1 MTDILPFLK
10 SIISVAGLSGYE
22 TPVANL
28 IEKKWTPLV
37 DELSRS
43 RLGSI
48 HGLKKGS
55 STTGRIKSDKSF
67 RPSVLIATHMDAIGL
82 MVARIVDGFLYVT
95 NIGGVDSRVLPGTP
109 VIVHASGSGEELYG
123 VIAMPPANLL
133 LEGEKG
139 ESGGVIAL
147 KYLIV
152 DTGFTSSE
160 VSKRVRVGDR
170 VAFGTEPVEM
180 SGGCISGHTLDNRAS
195 VAALTICL
203 EELQA
208 KSHVWDVWA
217 LASVQEEVT
226 FAGAYT
232 STYQIRPTIAVALD
246 MTFGKGTGSTDYSA
260 FPIGKGVTLGIGPSM
275 HPFLHKRFKE
285 VAERVE
291 ISVKDEAMPQYSST
305 DADAMQLTAE
315 GIPTMVIGIPQRY
328 MHTPVELVALKDIQR
343 AGRLLA
349 EFVASLETDFIDKIA
364 WD

>member
-1 MTDILPFLK
+1 MSDILPFLK
-10 SIISVAGLSGYE
+10 SIISVAGLSGHE
-22 TPVANL
+22 APVATL
-28 IEKKWTPLV
+28 IEQKWTPLV
-37 DELSRS
+37 DEISRS

-48 HGLKKGS
+48 HGLKTGS
-55 STTGRIKSDKSF
+55 VSGASS

-82 MVARIVDGFLYVT
+82 MVSRIVDGFLYVT

-123 VIAMPPANLL
+123 VVVMPPANLL
-133 LEGEKG
+133 PEGKG
-139 ESGGVIAL
+139 AGAVAL
-147 KYLIV
+147 QYLFV
-152 DTGFTSSE
+152 DTGFTSNE
-160 VSKRVRVGDR
+160 VSKKVRIGDR

-180 SGGCISGHTLDNRAS
+180 SGGCVSGHTLDNRAS

-208 KSHVWDVWA
+208 KSHAWDVWA
-217 LASVQEEVT
+217 LASVQEEET

-232 STYQIRPTIAVALD
+232 STYQIRPTIAIALD

-291 ISVKDEAMPQYSST
+291 IPVKDEAMPQYSST

-315 GIPTMVIGIPQRY
+315 GIPTMVISIPERY

-349 EFVASLETDFIDKIA
+349 EFVASLEADFINKIA

>member
-10 SIISVAGLSGYE
+10 SIISVSGLSGYE
-22 TPVANL
+22 APVANL
-28 IEKKWTPLV
+28 IEQKWTPLV
-37 DELSRS
+37 DEISRS
-43 RLGSI
+43 NLGSI

-55 STTGRIKSDKSF
+55 ASGKSS

-82 MVARIVDGFLYVT
+82 MVSRIVDGFLYVT

-109 VIVHASGSGEELYG
+109 VIVHASGSGEDLYG
-123 VIAMPPANLL
+123 VVAMPPANLL
-133 LEGEKG
+133 PEGQN
-139 ESGGVIAL
+139 SGAIAL
-147 KYLIV
+147 QYLMV
-152 DTGFTSSE
+152 DIGFTPGE
-160 VSKRVRVGDR
+160 VSKRVRIGDR

-180 SGGCISGHTLDNRAS
+180 SGGTVSGHTLDNRAS

-217 LASVQEEVT
+217 LASVQEEET

-232 STYQIRPTIAVALD
+232 SAYQIRPTIAVAVD
-246 MTFGKGTGSTDYSA
+246 VTFGKGTGSNDYTA

-291 ISVKDEAMPQYSST
+291 IPVKDEAMPQNSST

-315 GIPTMVIGIPQRY
+315 GIPTMVISIPQRY
-328 MHTPVELVALKDIQR
+328 MHTPVELVAIKDIQR

-349 EFVASLETDFIDKIA
+349 EFVASLEADFVEKIV
-364 WD
+364 WE

>member
-1 MTDILPFLK
+1 MSDILPFLK
-10 SIISVAGLSGYE
+10 SIISVAGLSGHE
-22 TPVANL
+22 APVATL

-37 DELSRS
+37 DEISRS

-55 STTGRIKSDKSF
+55 VSGTLS

-82 MVARIVDGFLYVT
+82 MVSRILDGFLYVT
-95 NIGGVDSRVLPGTP
+95 NIGGVDPRVLPGTP
-109 VIVHASGSGEELYG
+109 VIVHASGSGKNEELYG
-123 VIAMPPANLL
+123 VVVMPPANLL
-133 LEGEKG
+133 PDGKAAG
-139 ESGGVIAL
+139 AVAL
-147 KYLIV
+147 QYLLI
-152 DTGFTSSE
+152 DTGLTPRD
-160 VSKRVRVGDR
+160 VAKRVRIGDI

-180 SGGCISGHTLDNRAS
+180 TGGYVSGHTLDNRAS

-217 LASVQEEVT
+217 LASVQEEET
-226 FAGAYT
+226 LAGAST
-232 STYQIRPTIAVALD
+232 STYQIRPTIAIALD
-246 MTFGKGTGSTDYSA
+246 MTFGKGTGSNEYTS

-285 VAERVE
+285 VAERLE
-291 ISVKDEAMPQYSST
+291 IPVKDEAMPEYSST
-305 DADAMQLTAE
+305 DVDAMQLTAE
-315 GIPTMVIGIPQRY
+315 GIPTMVVSIPERY

-349 EFVASLETDFIDKIA
+349 EFVASLEADFMNKIA

>member
-22 TPVANL
+22 APVANL
-28 IEKKWTPLV
+28 IEEKWTPLV
-37 DELSRS
+37 DEISRS
-43 RLGSI
+43 KLGSI

-55 STTGRIKSDKSF
+55 ASGKAS

-82 MVARIVDGFLYVT
+82 MVSRIVDGFLYVT

-109 VIVHASGSGEELYG
+109 VIVHASGSGEDLYG

-133 LEGEKG
+133 PEGQ
-139 ESGGVIAL
+139 SSGVIAL
-147 KYLIV
+147 NYLVV
-152 DTGFTSSE
+152 DTGFTPNE
-160 VSKRVRVGDR
+160 VSKRIRIGDR

-180 SGGCISGHTLDNRAS
+180 SGGCVSGHTLDNRAS

-203 EELQA
+203 EELQG
-208 KSHVWDVWA
+208 KSHLWDLWA
-217 LASVQEEVT
+217 LASVQEEET
-226 FAGAYT
+226 YAGAYT
-232 STYQIRPTIAVALD
+232 SAYQIRPTIAIALD
-246 MTFGKGTGSTDYSA
+246 VTFGKGTGANDYSA

-291 ISVKDEAMPQYSST
+291 IPVKDEAMPSASST

-315 GIPTMVIGIPQRY
+315 GIPTMVVSIPQRY
-328 MHTPVELVALKDIQR
+328 MHTPVELMAVKDIQR

-349 EFVASLETDFIDKIA
+349 EFIASLESDFINKIT

>member
-1 MTDILPFLK
+1 MSDILPFFK

-37 DELSRS
+37 DEISRS

-55 STTGRIKSDKSF
+55 GSTTLS

-82 MVARIVDGFLYVT
+82 MVSRIVDGFLYIT

-109 VIVHASGSGEELYG
+109 VIVHASGKGEEELYG
-123 VIAMPPANLL
+123 VVVMPPANLL
-133 LEGEKG
+133 PEGKG
-139 ESGGVIAL
+139 AGAIAL
-147 KYLIV
+147 EYLFI
-152 DTGFTSSE
+152 DTGLTPNE
-160 VSKRVRVGDR
+160 VVKRVRIGDR

-180 SGGCISGHTLDNRAS
+180 SGGCVSGHTLDNRAS

-208 KSHVWDVWA
+208 KAHAWDVWA
-217 LASVQEEVT
+217 LASVQEEET
-226 FAGAYT
+226 YAGALT
-232 STYQIRPTIAVALD
+232 SAYQIRPTIAIALD
-246 MTFGKGTGSTDYSA
+246 MTYGKGTGANDYMA

-291 ISVKDEAMPQYSST
+291 IPVMDEAMPEYSLT

-315 GIPTMVIGIPQRY
+315 GIPTMVVSIPERY

-349 EFVASLETDFIDKIA
+349 EFIASLEADFINKIS